1 MHFYSSYWYK
11 SVRAAVLAFA
21 LTISALPAT
30 SQAPA
35 PVPAPVAPPYQWPRS
50 HNFDVQHY
58 RIEVGFDWAK
68 KSVAG
73 VTTVSL
79 RPFKSDFKEIELDAG
94 QMTINTVKIG
104 EGQPLKFRYE
114 GNEKLIISLDKPYAA
129 GSDIAVKID
138 YSTTPK
144 KGLTFI
150 TPTENDPTRPFQIWS
165 QGEAQDNHYWFPCY
179 DYPNDKATSELIAR
193 VEDKFNV
200 ISNGSLVSVT
210 PDAQKKTKT
219 WHWKMDR
226 PFSSYLVSIIVGEY
240 AELKDQYKNVPVIS
254 YVYRDQVEEGRVS
267 FNKLAKMVALFSEK
281 TGFEYP
287 YPKYAQTMVRD
298 FGGAM
303 ENITATTMTDTA
315 VNDRRALLDVSSD
328 DIVSHELAHSW
339 FGNTLT
345 CRDWGELWL
354 NESFA
359 TVMEAVWT
367 EHDKGRDDYL
377 YDVYSD
383 QETYFQAWSNGI
395 RRPISTRRYPDPD
408 SVFDAYSYQR
418 GGAVLNMLRFVL
430 GDEMFWK
437 AINHYLKKH
446 QYQTVETQDLV
457 IAIEEATGQN
467 LQWFFDEWIYKMG
480 HPEFEIAS
488 SYDGGART
496 LKLSVKQTQTKD
508 DKRTWYDS
516 PEFFTMPVDI
526 AITTAS
532 GEKINRV
539 WLDKAEKE
547 FTFTLDSKPLIINF
561 DRGNQIIKRVKFERS
576 DDEIAYQLLHDTD
589 VMGRLRAAIDLKAQ
603 RTEAAAR
610 ALSES
615 VKRESFWGVRV
626 EATKALAAFGI
637 ATSRAGLLEAVKDKD
652 ARVRREAIKGL
663 AAFKDEKLADLFITT
678 IKNDQ
683 SYLTIAESAKA
694 LGQTGSP
701 LAFEVLADTIKQE
714 SWQGTVRAGV
724 ISGLAALRDARAIDI
739 GLKYAQPGNPPAV
752 RIASIELL
760 SQVGK
765 GNDKAYEMFVS
776 ALKDSS
782 LQIRFSAVQALG
794 LLGDARAIP
803 ALEEMARAGDLPSFA
818 QNVIMFTIARIR
830 NASKQEEK
838 KTER

>member
-1 MHFYSSYWYK
+1 MRFLSSYRYK
-11 SVRAAVLAFA
+11 SARAAVLAFI

-30 SQAPA
+30 PQVPALAPA
-35 PVPAPVAPPYQWPRS
+35 LVAPPYQWPRS
-50 HNFDVQHY
+50 HDFDVQHY
-58 RIEVGFDWAK
+58 RIEISFDWAK

-79 RPFKSDFKEIELDAG
+79 RPFKSDFKEVELDAG
-94 QMTINTVKIG
+94 NMTINAVKLG

-129 GSDIAVKID
+129 GSDIAVKIA
-138 YSTTPK
+138 YAATPK
-144 KGLTFI
+144 RGLTFI
-150 TPTENDPTRPFQIWS
+150 TPTENDPSRPYQIWS

-193 VEDKFNV
+193 VEDKFSV
-200 ISNGSLVSVT
+200 ISNGSLAAVT
-210 PDAQKKTKT
+210 PDAAKKMKT

-240 AELKDQYKNVPVIS
+240 AELKDQYKNVPVS
-254 YVYRDQVEEGRVS
+254 SFVYRDQVEQGRVS

-287 YPKYAQTMVRD
+287 YPKYAQTMVHD

-367 EHDKGRDDYL
+367 EHDKGHDDYL

-383 QETYFQAWSNGI
+383 QETYFQAWSQGV
-395 RRPISTRRYPDPD
+395 RRPISTRRYADPD
-408 SVFDAYSYQR
+408 SVFDAYAYQR

-457 IAIEEATGQN
+457 VAIEEATGQN

-488 SYDGGART
+488 SYDEGART
-496 LKLSVKQTQTKD
+496 LKLTVKQTQTRD
-508 DKRTWYDS
+508 DKRSWYES

-526 AITTAS
+526 AITTAA
-532 GEKINRV
+532 GEKVNRV
-539 WLDKAEKE
+539 WIDKPEKE
-547 FTFTLDSKPLIINF
+547 FSFAVDSKPLIINF
-561 DRGNQIIKRVKFERS
+561 DRGNHIIKRVKFERS
-576 DDEIAYQLLHDTD
+576 DDDIAYQLLHDAD

-603 RTEAAAR
+603 RTQAAAR

-615 VKRESFWGVRV
+615 VKSEAFWGVRV
-626 EATKALAAFGI
+626 EATKALSAFGI
-637 ATSRAGLLEAVKDKD
+637 AASRAGLLEAVKDKD

-694 LGQTGSP
+694 LGQTGSDR
-701 LAFEVLADTIKQE
+701 AFDALVEATRQE
-714 SWQGTVRAGV
+714 SWQGTVRAGAV
-724 ISGLAALRDARAIDI
+724 AGLAALKDARAIDI
-739 GLKYAQPGNPPAV
+739 GLKYATPGNPAAV
-752 RIASIELL
+752 RVAAIDLL
-760 SQVGK
+760 TQVGK
-765 GNDKAYEMFVS
+765 GNDKAYELFVS
-776 ALKDSS
+776 ALKDPT

-803 ALEEMARAGDLPSFA
+803 ALEALAKTGEMPSFA
-818 QNVIMFTIARIR
+818 QNIIMFTIARIR
-830 NASKQEEK
+830 NATKPEGK
-838 KTER
+838 KD

>member
-1 MHFYSSYWYK
+1 MRFSSWNK
-11 SVRAAVLAFA
+11 SARAAVLAFV
-21 LTISALPAT
+21 LTISALPVTA
-30 SQAPA
+30 QAPA
-35 PVPAPVAPPYQWPRS
+35 FAPAPVAPPYQWPRS
-50 HNFDVQHY
+50 HDYDVQHY
-58 RIEVGFDWAK
+58 RIEVSFDWAK

-73 VTTVSL
+73 ETTVSL
-79 RPFKSDFKEIELDAG
+79 RPFKNDFKEFELDAG
-94 QMTINTVKIG
+94 EMTINAVKLG

-114 GNEKLIISLDKPYAA
+114 GNEKLFIALDKPYAA

-138 YSTTPK
+138 YSATPK

-150 TPTENDPTRPFQIWS
+150 TPTENDPTRPYQIWS
-165 QGEAQDNHYWFPCY
+165 QGETQDNHYWFPCY

-200 ISNGSLVSVT
+200 ISNGSLVSVKA
-210 PDAQKKTKT
+210 DAAKKTKT
-219 WHWKMDR
+219 WHWKMDQ

-240 AELKDQYKNVPVIS
+240 AEVKDQYKNVPVSS
-254 YVYRDQVEEGRVS
+254 YVYRDQVEEGRAS

-315 VNDRRALLDVSSD
+315 VYDKRALLDVSAD

-339 FGNTLT
+339 FGDMLT

-359 TVMEAVWT
+359 TVMEAIWT

-377 YDVYSD
+377 YDIYSD
-383 QETYFQAWSNGI
+383 QEVYFHSWSMGI
-395 RRPISTRRYPDPD
+395 RRPISTRRYPNPD
-408 SVFDAYSYQR
+408 SVFDAYAYQR

-488 SYDGGART
+488 SYDEGAHT
-496 LKLSVKQTQTKD
+496 LKLTVKQTQRPD

-539 WLDKAEKE
+539 WIDKAEKE
-547 FTFTLDSKPLIINF
+547 FSFTVDSKPTIINF

-576 DDEIAYQLLHDTD
+576 DEDIAYQLLHDND
-589 VMGRLRAAIDLKAQ
+589 VMGRVRAAIELKAQ
-603 RTEAAAR
+603 RTEVAAR
-610 ALSES
+610 ALTES
-615 VKRESFWGVRV
+615 VKRDGFWGVRI
-626 EATKALAAFGI
+626 ETTKALSAFGT
-637 ATSRAGLLEAVKDKD
+637 ATTRAGLLEAVKDKD
-652 ARVRREAIKGL
+652 ARIRREAIKGL
-663 AAFKDEKLADLFITT
+663 AAFKDEKLADVFIST
-678 IKNDQ
+678 IKNDP
-683 SYLTIAESAKA
+683 SYFTIAEAAKA

-701 LAFEVLADTIKQE
+701 RAFEVLADTLKLE
-714 SWQGTVRAGV
+714 SWQGTVRAGA
-724 ISGLAALRDARAIDI
+724 ITGLAALKDARAIDI
-739 GLKYAQPGNPPAV
+739 GLKYALPGNPPAV
-752 RIASIELL
+752 RGASIELL

-765 GNDKAYEMFVS
+765 GNDKAYELIVA
-776 ALKDSS
+776 ALRDPS
-782 LQIRFSAVQALG
+782 LQIRFAAVQALG
-794 LLGDARAIP
+794 MLGDARAIP
-803 ALEEMARAGDLPSFA
+803 ALEALAKTGELPSFA
-818 QNVIMFTIARIR
+818 NNVIMFTITRIR
-830 NASKQEEK
+830 SANKPEEK
-838 KTER
+838 KD

>member
-1 MHFYSSYWYK
+1 MSFYSSYWYK
-11 SVRAAVLAFA
+11 SVRAAVLAFV

-35 PVPAPVAPPYQWPRS
+35 PAPAPVAPPYQWPRS
-50 HNFDVQHY
+50 HDYDVRHY
-58 RIEVGFDWAK
+58 RIEVSFDWAK
-68 KSVAG
+68 RSVAG
-73 VTTVSL
+73 ETTVNL
-79 RPFKSDFKEIELDAG
+79 RPFKGDFKEIELDAG
-94 QMTINTVKIG
+94 EMTINTVKLG

-114 GNEKLIISLDKPYAA
+114 GNEKLFISLDKSYAA
-129 GSDIAVKID
+129 GSDIAVKIN
-138 YSTTPK
+138 YSATPK

-150 TPTENDPTRPFQIWS
+150 TPNENDPTRPYQIWS
-165 QGEAQDNHYWFPCY
+165 QGETQDNHYWFPCY

-200 ISNGSLVSVT
+200 ISNGSLVNVT
-210 PDAQKKTKT
+210 PDAAKKTKT

-240 AELKDQYKNVPVIS
+240 VELKDQYKNVPVIS

-267 FNKLAKMVALFSEK
+267 FNKLPKMVALFSEK

-328 DIVSHELAHSW
+328 DIVAHELAHSW

-367 EHDKGRDDYL
+367 EHDRGRDDYL
-377 YDVYSD
+377 YDIYAD
-383 QETYFQAWSNGI
+383 QETYFQAWTNGI
-395 RRPISTRRYPDPD
+395 RRPISTRRYPNPD

-437 AINHYLKKH
+437 ALNHYLKKN
-446 QYQTVETQDLV
+446 QYRTVETQDLV

-467 LQWFFDEWIYKMG
+467 LQWFFDEWVYKMG

-488 SYDGGART
+488 SYDEGAHT
-496 LKLSVKQTQTKD
+496 LRLTVKQTQAKD
-508 DKRTWYDS
+508 DRRTWYES

-526 AITTAS
+526 AITTAA

-539 WLDKAEKE
+539 WIDKAEKE
-547 FTFTLDSKPLIINF
+547 FSFAVDSKPLIINF
-561 DRGNQIIKRVKFERS
+561 DRGNQIIKRVRFERN
-576 DDEIAYQLLHDTD
+576 DEEIAYQLLHDSD

-603 RTEAAAR
+603 RTEAAAL

-615 VKRESFWGVRV
+615 VKREGFWGVRV
-626 EATKALAAFGI
+626 EATKALSAFG
-637 ATSRAGLLEAVKDKD
+637 TGPSRAGLLEAVKDKD
-652 ARVRREAIKGL
+652 ARVRREAVKGL
-663 AAFKDEKLADLFITT
+663 AAFRDEKLADLFIST
-678 IKNDQ
+678 IKNDP

-694 LGQTGSP
+694 LGQTGSSS
-701 LAFEVLADTIKQE
+701 AFDVLADTVKQE
-714 SWQGTVRAGV
+714 SWQGTVRAGA
-724 ISGLAALRDARAIDI
+724 IAGLTALKDPRAIEI
-739 GLKYAQPGNPPAV
+739 GLKYAVPGNPPAV
-752 RIASIELL
+752 RVTLIELL

-765 GNDKAYEMFVS
+765 GNEKAYELIVA
-776 ALKDSS
+776 ALKNPT
-782 LQIRFSAVQALG
+782 LQIRFAAIQALG
-794 LLGDARAIP
+794 LLGDERAIP
-803 ALEEMARAGDLPSFA
+803 ALEALAKTGDLPSFA
-818 QNVIMFTIARIR
+818 NNVIMFTITRIR
-830 NASKQEEK
+830 KAHNPEEK